1 MWTSTRSPDECETG
15 TSSYFLWRR
24 HRSQVIVD
32 IISYQMYMIG
42 NRPAYTR
49 LWDDSDERQSDA
61 INLCRVYIPH
71 LLGDILGRDLR
82 HVSDEY

>member
-1 MWTSTRSPDECETG
+1 
-15 TSSYFLWRR
+15 
-24 HRSQVIVD
+24 
-32 IISYQMYMIG
+32 MYMIG

-49 LWDDSDERQSDA
+49 LWDDSDERQSNA